1 VAALGTWP
9 KRNAPRA
16 LAQQQAAS
24 ETVHSD
30 VFLILRNQTAYRFD
44 CFIPLPIM
52 AKQAKAT
59 KAK

>member
-1 VAALGTWP
+1 
-9 KRNAPRA
+9 

-59 KAK
+59 KAE